1 MKELLVWC
9 GWCGC
14 VMKLKKGS
22 SHFLDNLSDCL
33 IRAPEKI
40 LGGKKKNSGAHETI
54 VEIAQQVRG
63 SFLQFSSH
71 KVIGFSCK
79 KKQKSHRFNHL
90 LTRLSSKMASD
101 PREEFHL
108 SPFVYLF

>member
-40 LGGKKKNSGAHETI
+40 LGGKKKKFRRMRQS
-54 VEIAQQVRG
+54 
-63 SFLQFSSH
+63 L
-71 KVIGFSCK
+71 
-79 KKQKSHRFNHL
+79 
-90 LTRLSSKMASD
+90 RLPIK
-101 PREEFHL
+101 
-108 SPFVYLF
+108 